1 MVPPIAA
8 TETADR
14 EPKDENTMNTTMDK
28 TSRDLDSQIDA
39 IGWGLFFLMS
49 GVVLL
54 VPDLPDGS
62 WLTGLGA
69 LFLGLSIVRRWIGL
83 PVSGFG
89 VVVGIVAIAAG
100 ASTIAGVSLP
110 VFALLLVGCGLVLV
124 TRELTPHFRG

>member
-1 MVPPIAA
+1 
-8 TETADR
+8 
-14 EPKDENTMNTTMDK
+14 MNTTMDK
-28 TSRDLDSQIDA
+28 TSRDLDGQIDA

-54 VPDLPDGS
+54 VPGLPDGS

-69 LFLGLSIVRRWIGL
+69 LFLGLSVVRRWIGL

-110 VFALLLVGCGLVLV
+110 LFALLLVGCGLVLV
-124 TRELTPHFRG
+124 IRELTPRLRG